1 MGAATLEQD
10 VSAELTR
17 GKALR
22 DNALASVLGVWG
34 NELAANPFDA
44 ERPSTSRARA
54 KTNPGGG
61 RYLCYA

>member
-10 VSAELTR
+10 VSAELKR

-22 DNALASVLGVWG
+22 DNAIGNILGVWG
-34 NELAANPFDA
+34 NELAEGSFDA
-44 ERPSTSRARA
+44 ERSPTSKARSKA
-54 KTNPGGG
+54 NRGGG